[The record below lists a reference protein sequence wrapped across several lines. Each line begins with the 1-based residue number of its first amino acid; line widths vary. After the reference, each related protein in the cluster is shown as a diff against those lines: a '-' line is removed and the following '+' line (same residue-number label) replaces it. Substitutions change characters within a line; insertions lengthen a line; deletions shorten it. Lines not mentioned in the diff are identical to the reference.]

1 MKSPDNIPMP
11 FLEAQSGSEGGIALC
26 LSTPSPVP
34 CLNQLLKPLDS
45 GSGVI
50 SYKSDLQ
57 N

>member
-11 FLEAQSGSEGGIALC
+11 FLEAQSGSEGEIALC